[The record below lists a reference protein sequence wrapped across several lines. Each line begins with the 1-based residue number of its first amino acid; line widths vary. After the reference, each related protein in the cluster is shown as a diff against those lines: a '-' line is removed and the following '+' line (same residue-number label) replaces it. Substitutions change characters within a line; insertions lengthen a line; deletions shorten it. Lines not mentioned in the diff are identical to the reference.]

1 MGCYRMVLCRYLA
14 FLLIVFGLSIS
25 LVSNTNAEDFNTWLD
40 KLKTEAKRQGISQK
54 TLDSSLIGIKP
65 IPRVIE
71 LDRKQPEFTLTFAEY
86 LKRVVSD
93 RRIRIGK
100 FKLKEHKELLR
111 EISSRY
117 GVQSRYIVALWGI
130 ETDFGRITG
139 GFPVISSLAT
149 LAYDGRRSKF
159 FRKELL
165 LALKIVDGGHIL
177 AKDMVGSWAG
187 AMGQNQF
194 MPSSFHAYAVDYD
207 KDGSK
212 DIWKTLPDIFASIAN
227 YLSKSGWQ
235 ADQTWG
241 RPVSLPEDFS
251 SKFLGR
257 QIKKPLGEWQ
267 QLGVRKLSGQD
278 LPKRNLL
285 SSIIRPEKGQNGPAF
300 LIYKNYEVILK
311 WNRSNYFA
319 TAVGILSD
327 KIKL

>member
-1 MGCYRMVLCRYLA
+1 MFISRYLITVTIIS
-14 FLLIVFGLSIS
+14 FFVQGFGTKA
-25 LVSNTNAEDFNTWLD
+25 VAEEFNTWLD
-40 KLKTEAKRQGISQK
+40 TLKIEARSKGISQS
-54 TLDSSLIGIKP
+54 TIESSLSGIKP

-71 LDRKQPEFTLTFAEY
+71 LDRKQPEFTLTFEEY
-86 LKRVVSD
+86 LGRVVSD

-100 FKLKEHKELLR
+100 TKLVEHKKLLA
-111 EISSRY
+111 EISIKY
-117 GVQSRYIVALWGI
+117 GVQPRYIVALWGI

-159 FRKELL
+159 FRKELF
-165 LALKIVDGGHIL
+165 LALKIVDKGHIT
-177 AKDMVGSWAG
+177 AKDMLGSWAG

-194 MPSSFHAYAVDYD
+194 MPSSFHAYAVDYN

-235 ADQTWG
+235 GDQTWG
-241 RPVSLPEDFS
+241 RPVNIPDKFS
-251 SKFLGR
+251 QKLLGR
-257 QIKKPLGEWQ
+257 KIKKGLNQWHE
-267 QLGVRKLSGQD
+267 LGVRKLSGKD

-285 SSIIRPEKGQNGPAF
+285 SSIIRPEKGMVGPAF
-300 LIYKNYEVILK
+300 VVYHNYGVILK

-319 TAVGILSD
+319 TAVGTLSD
-327 KIKL
+327 KIKH

>member
-1 MGCYRMVLCRYLA
+1 MFISRYLITVTIIS
-14 FLLIVFGLSIS
+14 FFVQGFGTKA
-25 LVSNTNAEDFNTWLD
+25 VAEEFNTWLD
-40 KLKTEAKRQGISQK
+40 TLKIEARSKGISQS
-54 TLDSSLIGIKP
+54 TIESSLSGIKP

-71 LDRKQPEFTLTFAEY
+71 LDRKQPEFTLTFKEY
-86 LKRVVSD
+86 LRRVVSD

-100 FKLKEHKELLR
+100 AKLVEHEKLLA
-111 EISSRY
+111 EITIKY
-117 GVQSRYIVALWGI
+117 GVQPRYIIALWGI

-159 FRKELL
+159 FRKELF
-165 LALKIVDGGHIL
+165 LALKIVDKGHIT
-177 AKDMVGSWAG
+177 AKDMLGSWAG

-194 MPSSFHAYAVDYD
+194 MPSSFHAYAVDYN

-235 ADQTWG
+235 GDQTWG
-241 RPVSLPEDFS
+241 RPVNIPDKFS
-251 SKFLGR
+251 QKLLGR
-257 QIKKPLGEWQ
+257 KIKKGLNQWHE
-267 QLGVRKLSGQD
+267 LGVRKLSGKD

-285 SSIIRPEKGQNGPAF
+285 SSIIRPEKGMVGPAF
-300 LIYKNYEVILK
+300 VVYHNYGVILK

-319 TAVGILSD
+319 TAVGTLSD
-327 KIKL
+327 KIKH

>member
-1 MGCYRMVLCRYLA
+1 MFISRYLITVTIIS
-14 FLLIVFGLSIS
+14 FFVQGFGAKAI
-25 LVSNTNAEDFNTWLD
+25 AEEFNTWLD
-40 KLKTEAKRQGISQK
+40 TLKIEARSKGISQS
-54 TLDSSLIGIKP
+54 TIESSLSGIKP

-71 LDRKQPEFTLTFAEY
+71 LDRKQPEFTLTFEEY
-86 LKRVVSD
+86 LGRVISD

-100 FKLKEHKELLR
+100 AKLIEHKKLLA
-111 EISSRY
+111 EISIKY
-117 GVQSRYIVALWGI
+117 GVQPRYIVALWGI

-159 FRKELL
+159 FRKELF
-165 LALKIVDGGHIL
+165 LALKIVDKGHIT
-177 AKDMVGSWAG
+177 AKDMLGSWAG

-194 MPSSFHAYAVDYD
+194 MPSSFHAYAVDYN

-235 ADQTWG
+235 GDQTWG
-241 RPVSLPEDFS
+241 RPVNIPDKFS
-251 SKFLGR
+251 QKLLGR
-257 QIKKPLGEWQ
+257 KIKKGLNQWHE
-267 QLGVRKLSGQD
+267 LGVRKLSGKD

-285 SSIIRPEKGQNGPAF
+285 SSIIRPEKGMVGPAF
-300 LIYKNYEVILK
+300 VVYHNYGVILK

-319 TAVGILSD
+319 TAVGTLSD
-327 KIKL
+327 KIKH

>member
-1 MGCYRMVLCRYLA
+1 MFISRYLITVTIIS
-14 FLLIVFGLSIS
+14 FFVQGFGTKA
-25 LVSNTNAEDFNTWLD
+25 VAEEFNTWLD
-40 KLKTEAKRQGISQK
+40 TLKIEARSKGISQS
-54 TLDSSLIGIKP
+54 TIESSLSGIKP

-71 LDRKQPEFTLTFAEY
+71 LDRKQPEFTLTFEEY
-86 LKRVVSD
+86 LGRVVSD

-100 FKLKEHKELLR
+100 AKLVEHKKLLA
-111 EISSRY
+111 EISIKY
-117 GVQSRYIVALWGI
+117 GVQPRYIVALWGI

-159 FRKELL
+159 FRKELF
-165 LALKIVDGGHIL
+165 LALKIVDKGHIT
-177 AKDMVGSWAG
+177 AKDMLGSWAG

-194 MPSSFHAYAVDYD
+194 MPSSFHAYAVDYN

-235 ADQTWG
+235 GDQTWG
-241 RPVSLPEDFS
+241 RAVRLPDKFS
-251 SKFLGR
+251 SKLLGR
-257 QIKKPLGEWQ
+257 KIKKGLNQWHE
-267 QLGVRKLSGQD
+267 LGVRKLSGKD

-285 SSIIRPEKGQNGPAF
+285 SSIIRPEKGMVGPAF
-300 LIYKNYEVILK
+300 VVYHNYGVILK

-319 TAVGILSD
+319 TAVGTLSD
-327 KIKL
+327 KIKH

>member
-1 MGCYRMVLCRYLA
+1 MFISRYLITVTIIS
-14 FLLIVFGLSIS
+14 FFVQGFGTKA
-25 LVSNTNAEDFNTWLD
+25 VAEEFNTWLD
-40 KLKTEAKRQGISQK
+40 TLKIEARSKGISQS
-54 TLDSSLIGIKP
+54 TIEISLSGIKP

-71 LDRKQPEFTLTFAEY
+71 LDRKQPEFTLTFEEY
-86 LKRVVSD
+86 LGRVVSD

-100 FKLKEHKELLR
+100 AKLVEHKKLLA
-111 EISSRY
+111 EISIKY
-117 GVQSRYIVALWGI
+117 GVQPRYIVALWGI

-159 FRKELL
+159 FRKELF
-165 LALKIVDGGHIL
+165 LALKIVDKGHIT
-177 AKDMVGSWAG
+177 AKDMLGSWAG

-194 MPSSFHAYAVDYD
+194 MPSSFHAYAVDYN

-235 ADQTWG
+235 GDQTWG
-241 RPVSLPEDFS
+241 RQVDIPDKFS
-251 SKFLGR
+251 AKLLGR
-257 QIKKPLGEWQ
+257 KIKKGLNQWHE
-267 QLGVRKLSGQD
+267 LGVRKLSGKD

-285 SSIIRPEKGQNGPAF
+285 SSIIRPEKGMVGPAF
-300 LIYKNYEVILK
+300 VVYHNYGVILK

-319 TAVGILSD
+319 TAVGTLSD
-327 KIKL
+327 KIKH

>member
-1 MGCYRMVLCRYLA
+1 MFISRYLITVTIIS
-14 FLLIVFGLSIS
+14 FFVQGFGAKAI
-25 LVSNTNAEDFNTWLD
+25 AEEFNTWLD
-40 KLKTEAKRQGISQK
+40 TLKIEARSKGISQS
-54 TLDSSLIGIKP
+54 TIESSLSGIKP

-71 LDRKQPEFTLTFAEY
+71 LDRKQPEFTLTFKEY
-86 LKRVVSD
+86 LRRVVSD

-100 FKLKEHKELLR
+100 AKLVEHEKLLA
-111 EISSRY
+111 EISIKY
-117 GVQSRYIVALWGI
+117 GVQPRYIVALWGI

-159 FRKELL
+159 FRKELF
-165 LALKIVDGGHIL
+165 LALKIVDKGHIT
-177 AKDMVGSWAG
+177 AKDMLGSWAG

-194 MPSSFHAYAVDYD
+194 MPSSFHAYAVDYN

-235 ADQTWG
+235 GDQTWG
-241 RPVSLPEDFS
+241 RPVSIPDKFS
-251 SKFLGR
+251 QKLLGR
-257 QIKKPLGEWQ
+257 KIKKGLNQWHE
-267 QLGVRKLSGQD
+267 LGVRKLSGKD

-285 SSIIRPEKGQNGPAF
+285 SSIIRPEKGMVGPAF
-300 LIYKNYEVILK
+300 VVYHNYGVILK

-319 TAVGILSD
+319 TAVGTLSD
-327 KIKL
+327 KIKH